1 MAFAITTM
9 EMVSGKN
16 KVFGITTQSCNNIC
30 HLKTMFCC
38 IAFKVMKLL
47 YVTLAWVNT
56 FGWTGLTMMN
66 M

>member
-16 KVFGITTQSCNNIC
+16 KLFGMTTQSCNNIC

-47 YVTLAWVNT
+47 DVTLGWVNT
-56 FGWTGLTMMN
+56 F
-66 M
+66 